1 MDMQFINHVIEEYM
15 PVDVVFY
22 TSEMSE
28 RELQAAE
35 RICKA
40 STGDEIADIISDELV
55 HSIMEQIN
63 EN

>member
-15 PVDVVFY
+15 PIDVVFNS
-22 TSEMSE
+22 SEMSE
-28 RELQAAE
+28 REQQAAE

-40 STGDEIADIISDELV
+40 STDDEIADIISDELV

-63 EN
+63 K